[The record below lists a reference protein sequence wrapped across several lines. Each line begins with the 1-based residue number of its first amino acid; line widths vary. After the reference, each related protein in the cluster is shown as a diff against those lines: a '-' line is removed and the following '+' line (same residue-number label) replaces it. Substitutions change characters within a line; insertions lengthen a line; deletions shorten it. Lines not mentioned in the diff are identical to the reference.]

1 MDDQFRILVVCTGNV
16 CRSPL
21 AERMIRAR
29 LASALGDGAGRFSVT
44 SAGTQPLLG
53 CPMDPRAAATAG
65 AFGADTHGFT
75 SRNLTATDIAEADLV
90 LTATREHRAR
100 VVRLHPRAH
109 RYAFTI
115 REFSRL
121 VRSLPSG
128 TVDGEDP
135 VLRARLLVAGAGARR
150 GTVRPR
156 RPEDDD
162 VADPVGGAAH
172 VHRSVGATI
181 ADALTEPLEAIT
193 GVDHTPVTLP
203 DRDRGESDVSG
214 HHGQPGRPVDPG
226 RPESGGLFGAVRL
239 AGRVTLRWTVRLVIL
254 AAAVV
259 LLASGWLAVRGI
271 QAEHELAGA
280 RTGLATLRTDLLAG
294 DRGGAHQALAE
305 VARHTRAARRLTDD
319 PIWRA
324 AATPPYL
331 GNTVRAVR
339 AAAAATDEL
348 SHHVLPALVDVG
360 GLDPESLRPSGD
372 TVAVGRLRA
381 VAPTVHSAATA
392 LSAVSTNIGKVDQ
405 SWLLPPVASGFDELR
420 IQLADVSSTL
430 DSVDQAA
437 RLVPAML
444 GADGPR
450 HYLVAFQNNAEARG
464 TGGLLGLYAVVT
476 ADHGKLRID
485 QLGSNTGLRSSSTM
499 PVDLGESFRARWGD
513 DPALWPNS
521 NMDPHFPY
529 AARIWLAL
537 WARQTG
543 QHLDGVIATDP
554 VALSYVLE
562 ATGPIRLS
570 TGEILSSGNAV
581 ALTLSQVYARF
592 PDSNDRRDAYMREVA
607 QQVMGTLL
615 SGRGDTEAL
624 LRGLSRAAGERRM
637 LVYSSHRDEERQLAD
652 TPLGGTLPDGDGPY
666 AFVVV
671 NNAAGSKMDYYLTRS
686 VRYSSV
692 TCTAGRRQS
701 RIEVTLGN
709 TAPDGAKLPRYV
721 TQREDT
727 DPSTLAQSADPDSVS
742 LLVSVYGPRGAGVVH
757 ATVDGHRLGLVPGTE
772 AGRPVWEFPLV
783 VGHGTS
789 RTVVLEITEPA
800 SNADP
805 VIPVQPLVL
814 PQQVRTTLVHCD

>member
-29 LASALGDGAGRFSVT
+29 LVSALGDGAGRFSVT
-44 SAGTQPLLG
+44 SAGTRSLVG
-53 CPMDPRAAATAG
+53 HPMDPRAAAAAG
-65 AFGADTHGFT
+65 AFGVDTHDFA
-75 SRNLTATDIAEADLV
+75 SRSLTAADVAQADLV

-100 VVRLHPRAH
+100 AVRLHPRAH

-121 VRSLPSG
+121 VGSLPTG
-128 TVDGEDP
+128 VVDGDDP

-150 GTVRPR
+150 GAVRPR

-162 VADPVGGAAH
+162 VADPVGGATH
-172 VHRSVGATI
+172 VHRSVGALI

-193 GVDHTPVTLP
+193 GVSDPRVGTS
-203 DRDRGESDVSG
+203 DRNTKGSDVSVHPG
-214 HHGQPGRPVDPG
+214 HGTLS
-226 RPESGGLFGAVRL
+226 SGARF
-239 AGRVTLRWTVRLVIL
+239 AGRFVLRWTIRTAIL
-254 AAAVV
+254 FTAV
-259 LLASGWLAVRGI
+259 LLLGSGWLAVRGV
-271 QAEHELAGA
+271 QAEHELASA
-280 RTGLATLRTDLLAG
+280 RDDLNTLRAELLAG
-294 DRGGAHQALAE
+294 NQAKAHQALVD
-305 VARHTRAARRLTDD
+305 VARHTRAARRLTSDQ
-319 PIWRA
+319 IWRA

-339 AAAAATDEL
+339 AAATATDEL
-348 SHHVLPALVDVG
+348 SHRVLPALVNLG

-372 TVAVGRLRA
+372 TVAVGRLRTI
-381 VAPTVHSAATA
+381 APTVHSAATA
-392 LSAVSTNIGKVDQ
+392 LSMVSTRIDQVEQ
-405 SWLLPPVASGFDELR
+405 SWMLPPVASGFDELR
-420 IQLADVSSTL
+420 AQLADVSSTL

-485 QLGSNTGLRSSSTM
+485 KLGSNTGLRSSSTL
-499 PVDLGESFRARWGD
+499 PVDLGEPFRNRWGD

-637 LVYSSHRDEERQLAD
+637 LVYSSHRDEERQLAG

-686 VRYSSV
+686 VRYSSND
-692 TCTAGRRQS
+692 CTAGRRRS
-701 RIEVTLGN
+701 RIEITFGN
-709 TAPDGAKLPRYV
+709 TAPDDAKLPHYV

-727 DPSTLAQSADPDSVS
+727 DPGTLAQSADPGAVS
-742 LLVSVYGPRGAGVVH
+742 LLVSVYGPRDAGVVH
-757 ATVDGHRLGLVPGTE
+757 ATVDGRRLGVSPSTE
-772 AGRPVWEFPLV
+772 DRRPVWEFPLV
-783 VGHGTS
+783 VKQGTS

-800 SNADP
+800 SNAAP

-814 PQQVRTTLVHCD
+814 PQQVQTALVHCG